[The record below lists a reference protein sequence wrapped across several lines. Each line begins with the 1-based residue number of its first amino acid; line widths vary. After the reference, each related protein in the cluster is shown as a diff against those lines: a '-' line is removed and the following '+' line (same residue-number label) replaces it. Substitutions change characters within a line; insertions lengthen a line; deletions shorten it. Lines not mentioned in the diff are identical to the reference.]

1 MIAFGKDFLH
11 FLYSAISGGHTLM
24 VFSGGMPRASH
35 GDHHTVTVMHGTKH
49 VVYDF
54 TSKVVDFF
62 TICSAEELHA
72 HSKSGSLL
80 CSFLQLTLRQ
90 ITVSMLAEIAMIS
103 KHNSCTCQLYK
114 AEMY

>member
-1 MIAFGKDFLH
+1 MTAFGKG
-11 FLYSAISGGHTLM
+11 FLYFLCSTISGGHTLV

-62 TICSAEELHA
+62 TICSTEELHA
-72 HSKSGSLL
+72 HSKSGSLF
-80 CSFLQLTLRQ
+80 CSFPKLTLRQ
-90 ITVSMLAEIAMIS
+90 ITVSMLAENAMIS
-103 KHNSCTCQLYK
+103 KHNSCICQLNK
-114 AEMY
+114 AEIY